1 MRALSGGFNLGVSK
15 VPHIV
20 DNLALATRV
29 GRVVLVSGADTLT
42 SDLSYY
48 RRRAS
53 EERTAALNARHPHV
67 RRVHI
72 ELAERYEERVRGM
85 AAHHEELY
93 VPMVE
98 PA

>member
-1 MRALSGGFNLGVSK
+1 M
-15 VPHIV
+15 
-20 DNLALATRV
+20 
-29 GRVVLVSGADTLT
+29 T

-53 EERTAALNARHPHV
+53 EERTAALNTRDARV
-67 RRVHI
+67 RKVHN
-72 ELAERYEERVRGM
+72 EMAERYEERVREM
-85 AAHHEELY
+85 AAHREQLY

>member
-1 MRALSGGFNLGVSK
+1 M
-15 VPHIV
+15 
-20 DNLALATRV
+20 
-29 GRVVLVSGADTLT
+29 SGADAVT

-53 EERTAALNARHPHV
+53 EERTAALNTRDARV
-67 RRVHI
+67 RKVHT
-72 ELAERYEERVRGM
+72 EMAERYEERVRGM
-85 AAHHEELY
+85 AAHHEQLY

>member
-1 MRALSGGFNLGVSK
+1 M
-15 VPHIV
+15 
-20 DNLALATRV
+20 
-29 GRVVLVSGADTLT
+29 T

-53 EERTAALNARHPHV
+53 EERTAALNSRDPRV
-67 RRVHI
+67 RKVH
-72 ELAERYEERVRGM
+72 AEMAEHYEERVRGM

-98 PA
+98 SI